1 MLNPTGKTGI
11 YFSKNNKKE
20 LVLRTYFYFTVY
32 FRVFYLIF
40 LNTLY
45 FFI

>member
-1 MLNPTGKTGI
+1 MLNLTVKIGI

-20 LVLRTYFYFTVY
+20 LVLRTYFYLTIY

-40 LNTLY
+40 FNMLY